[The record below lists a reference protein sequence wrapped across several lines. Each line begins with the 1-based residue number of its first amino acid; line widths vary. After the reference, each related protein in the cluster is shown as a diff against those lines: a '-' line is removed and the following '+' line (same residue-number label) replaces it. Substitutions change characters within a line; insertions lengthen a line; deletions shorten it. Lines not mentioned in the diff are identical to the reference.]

1 MRSAILCVTV
11 MVVCY
16 FWLMTTVQEMTL
28 NSRASGVGDG
38 LEVGKGH
45 EAHVG
50 EGGAREEGE
59 PTQQVV
65 AVRAVVQRRAV

>member
-1 MRSAILCVTV
+1 

-45 EAHVG
+45 EAQFVAV
-50 EGGAREEGE
+50 ERE
-59 PTQQVV
+59 PVQQVV
-65 AVRAVVQRRAV
+65 DVRAVVERSAV

>member
-1 MRSAILCVTV
+1 

-16 FWLMTTVQEMTL
+16 FWLIMTVQEMTL

-45 EAHVG
+45 EAHFV
-50 EGGAREEGE
+50 EGGPKVERE
-59 PTQQVV
+59 PVQQVV
-65 AVRAVVQRRAV
+65 DVRAVVERSAV

>member
-1 MRSAILCVTV
+1 
-11 MVVCY
+11 
-16 FWLMTTVQEMTL
+16 MTTVQEMML

-45 EAHVG
+45 EAHVC

-65 AVRAVVQRRAV
+65 AVRAVVQRCAV